1 MKRKLITLHS
11 STNDGLFDCFFND
24 DIIIDKGS
32 HVSFV
37 SCSLTLDNNK
47 IIIDNENDG
56 IIFRIG
62 TAPIRTARIPHGIY
76 SNDNIGDLIMRIQN
90 AMNQELDID
99 EPDEHGQEIL
109 IDLSIANKIQIEF
122 DGNGYNH
129 AVDGG
134 SFEVQAFHAK
144 NVEASSTGGVNT
156 ELLKKTVG
164 VSGNRE
170 GQFHSFITG
179 NASNNR
185 GCGGSQVEIAT
196 LSNAN
201 VTTNAGFILGWA
213 NGNSPS
219 TLSRDGLTYFVEVT
233 NSNTAPYKIK
243 EQNGVIRDTS
253 LVPRVGD
260 IVSLNLS
267 LGEIY
272 LTVYNVADGVGVA
285 PFEEELGPFPYDT
298 SGDQV
303 NDPFYSVLAIFG
315 GATNTVLKNYKVN
328 FSPHAQQVTGKQL
341 DLVEVGG
348 VGSQPPASNGN
359 DPHNYTITFPT
370 LSFANNLGYNDI
382 TYQFLNLDPPATFIA
397 DTIFQNVFHP
407 DNYKIEL
414 LNINLESYDSQT
426 QGRRNVL
433 GIIPISESF
442 LNQNISLLQ
451 YEVNNILP
459 LSVRNDTTIALRN
472 IRARLINSHNETAV
486 TYGLSF
492 INIMVEYGC

>member
-11 STNDGLFDCFFND
+11 STNDGLFDCNFND
-24 DIIIDKGS
+24 DIIIDKNS

-37 SCSLTLDNNK
+37 SCSLSLDNNK
-47 IIIDNENDG
+47 IIIDNDNDG

-62 TAPIRTARIPHGIY
+62 TAPIRTTRIPHGIY

-90 AMNQELDID
+90 AMNSELNID

-109 IDLSIANKIQIEF
+109 IDLSIANKIQIAF

-129 AVDGG
+129 AVENGA
-134 SFEVQAFHAK
+134 FEVQSFHAN
-144 NVEASSTGGVNT
+144 NVVASSAGGLNT
-156 ELLKKTVG
+156 EVLTKTIG
-164 VSGNRE
+164 ISGNRT
-170 GQFHSFITG
+170 GQFHSYVTANG
-179 NASNNR
+179 SNNR
-185 GCGGSQVEIAT
+185 GCGGSQVEIGI
-196 LSNAN
+196 LSNADAN
-201 VTTNAGFILGWA
+201 TNAGFILGWA

-219 TLSRDGLTYFVEVT
+219 TLSRDGLTYFVEVQ

-243 EQNGVIRDTS
+243 EQNGVIRDTT

-267 LGEIY
+267 LGNIY
-272 LTVYNVADGVGVA
+272 MTVYNVADGVGVE
-285 PFEEELGPFPYDT
+285 PYEEELGPFPYDT

-303 NDPFYSVLAIFG
+303 NDPFYTVLGIFG
-315 GATNTVLKNYKVN
+315 AGANTVLKNYKVN
-328 FSPHAQQVTGKQL
+328 FTPHAPQITGKQL

-359 DPHNYTITFPT
+359 DPHDYAITFPN
-370 LSFANNLGYNDI
+370 LSLANNLGYNEL
-382 TYQFLNLDPPATFIA
+382 TYQVINQDPPAIFIA

-426 QGRRNVL
+426 QGRRNIL
-433 GIIPISESF
+433 GIIPISETF

-451 YEVNNILP
+451 YEVNNIIA
-459 LSVRNDTTIALRN
+459 LSVRNKNTEALRN